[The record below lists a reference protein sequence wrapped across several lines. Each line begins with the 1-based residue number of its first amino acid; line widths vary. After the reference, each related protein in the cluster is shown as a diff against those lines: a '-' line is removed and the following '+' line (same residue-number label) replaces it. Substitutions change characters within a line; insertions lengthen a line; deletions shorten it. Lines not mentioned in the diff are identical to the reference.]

1 MKAGDDDSQYDGAQV
16 FFIQYGESPG
26 SYHKIM
32 EQTDITR
39 PRRDDRKASPCEKT
53 ALAAGLF
60 GYSIGEG
67 QMQSFKPT
75 EGYLRD
81 MEQMPNFTPPRVSS
95 FVAQY
100 LASQIGTTRSSS

>member
-1 MKAGDDDSQYDGAQV
+1 MAETDLIRHQHDYLEIAPDS
-16 FFIQYGESPG
+16 
-26 SYHKIM
+26 
-32 EQTDITR
+32 
-39 PRRDDRKASPCEKT
+39 KT

-81 MEQMPNFTPPRVSS
+81 IEQMPNFAPPSVSN

-100 LASQIGTTRSSS
+100 LASNIGGRGKLS